1 MIKQNRIIRSKHK
14 SSNERAF
21 IDCQTKQLRENI
33 PFTYSFDGQPRLIF
47 NSGQNIDLTTKK
59 HLEHLSKLIVK
70 IRVEFK
76 QKEIKSYISGS
87 GLIINDRYIITA
99 AHLFNPLVEEEDVLV
114 PCKRIQFTALS
125 YAEDELFETND
136 PNVFE
141 AELIIR
147 RINGSKKASST
158 RKLEISS

>member
-1 MIKQNRIIRSKHK
+1 MK
-14 SSNERAF
+14 
-21 IDCQTKQLRENI
+21 ENV
-33 PFTYSFDGQPRLIF
+33 PFTYSSDGQPRLILD
-47 NSGQNIDLTTKK
+47 SGQNIDLTTRK

-87 GLIINDRYIITA
+87 GLIINNRYIITA
-99 AHLFNPLVEEEDVLV
+99 AHLSYPLVEEDEDVLV
-114 PCKRIQFTALS
+114 PCKHIQLTPLS
-125 YAEDELFETND
+125 YASDELFETND

-147 RINGSKKASST
+147 GINGVG
-158 RKLEISS
+158 LEVHQICSCPKPTKFVLHRLYWRRTILK